1 MKKLILA
8 SGANSKTSCKFEN
21 FKTSKTNCSHSYLN
35 TIEITH
41 CSKLVLTGNQFQS
54 LRELENCISR
64 IIRVWSLFCS
74 IRFKEVCIIFYRF
87 FWETSFLSFCAFC
100 FLSNL
105 IRCITFFLFNLW
117 WSGSPIL
124 IRPSCESLSGML
136 SVYGELRRMCCMLLE
151 LETLLV
157 AAPSDTKNKT
167 GNSF

>member
-87 FWETSFLSFCAFC
+87 FWETSFLSFCAFAFVEFNSMYNIFSVQSLC
-100 FLSNL
+100 EVFISVIHVTKVFIIWKVYFTQSIFIGLST
-105 IRCITFFLFNLW
+105 I
-117 WSGSPIL
+117 IL
-124 IRPSCESLSGML
+124 
-136 SVYGELRRMCCMLLE
+136 
-151 LETLLV
+151 
-157 AAPSDTKNKT
+157 
-167 GNSF
+167 